1 MNPDPFPK
9 KILVVEDDPTVREY
23 FRMLFSSKGY
33 PVETASRVEEAIRH
47 LAVDRFPVVV
57 TDLKLPGRSGLE
69 ILDHLEES
77 GLRTAV
83 LVVTAY
89 GSMELV
95 IEALR
100 RGAYDFIPKPFTS
113 GILLHRIA
121 RAMEK
126 VRMEEE
132 KQRQDAEMASLLR
145 MTREL
150 SSRIIYSTE
159 EERRQISRELHD
171 GIGQSLSIIKLTL
184 KAIRNKHSEKNA
196 EISRE
201 IADVADV
208 VEETMEE
215 ISRITKGLHP
225 SYVTEMGFFQT
236 LRLYLETFSRKTGIQ
251 VQSRLPETLSF
262 QTPDQEV
269 HLYRIVQEALTN
281 ISKHAMATRVE
292 IRLEPSEKILHF
304 SISDNGKGFEGPHG
318 ERVGLGLIGMR
329 ERAAILGGK
338 LRIASAPGQGTTI
351 EAEIPYEPPLSLIRS

>member
-1 MNPDPFPK
+1 MSSAPFLE

-23 FRMLFSSKGY
+23 FGTLFSSRGY
-33 PVETASRVEEAIRH
+33 PVQTASRVEEALHH
-47 LAVDRFPVVV
+47 LSADRFPVVV
-57 TDLKLPGRSGLE
+57 TDLKLPGRSGFE
-69 ILDHLEES
+69 ILDHIEES
-77 GLRTAV
+77 GLQTAV

-100 RGAYDFIPKPFTS
+100 RGAYDFIPKPFTAGS
-113 GILLHRIA
+113 LLRRVV

-126 VRMEEE
+126 IRMEEE

-150 SSRIIYSTE
+150 SSRIIYATE

-171 GIGQSLSIIKLTL
+171 GIGQSLSIVKLTL
-184 KAIRNKHSEKNA
+184 KAIRNKLSLNDA
-196 EISRE
+196 DMSRE

-251 VQSRLPETLSF
+251 VHSCLPETLPF

-269 HLYRIVQEALTN
+269 HL
-281 ISKHAMATRVE
+281 
-292 IRLEPSEKILHF
+292 
-304 SISDNGKGFEGPHG
+304 
-318 ERVGLGLIGMR
+318 
-329 ERAAILGGK
+329 
-338 LRIASAPGQGTTI
+338 
-351 EAEIPYEPPLSLIRS
+351 